1 MVSSQQRGEAVLVA
15 DGLTPAPAGQTY
27 QIWYLD
33 SSGAATSA
41 GFVPEG
47 EHSAVLLQ
55 GSPANAAAVGV
66 TLEPSGGSAQP
77 TTKPVLAV
85 EV

>member
-1 MVSSQQRGEAVLVA
+1 M
-15 DGLTPAPAGQTY
+15 
-27 QIWYLD
+27 
-33 SSGAATSA
+33 
-41 GFVPEG
+41 
-47 EHSAVLLQ
+47 LLQ